1 MKQSV
6 FIDTGYW
13 IALFDRRDT
22 NHPLA
27 ASSLKPLLRNYYLY
41 LSDFIVFETLTYLK
55 CSIKRHD
62 PAVSFLDKI
71 DASRLTILPVDE
83 FVKTQAIELFRK
95 YSDKALSITDCTSF
109 VLMLQKDIRLYTG
122 FDSHFQ
128 QMGFLNALDNMQSSL

>member
-13 IALFDRRDT
+13 IAIFDRRDT

-27 ASSLKPLLRNYYLY
+27 ASRLKPLLRNYDLY

-62 PAVSFLDKI
+62 LAVSFLDKI

-83 FVKTQAIELFRK
+83 FVKTQVIELFRK
-95 YSDKALSITDCTSF
+95 YSDKALSSTDCTSF
-109 VLMLQKDIRLYTG
+109 VLMLQNDIRLYTG

-128 QMGFLNALDNMQSSL
+128 QMGFLNALDNTQPSP